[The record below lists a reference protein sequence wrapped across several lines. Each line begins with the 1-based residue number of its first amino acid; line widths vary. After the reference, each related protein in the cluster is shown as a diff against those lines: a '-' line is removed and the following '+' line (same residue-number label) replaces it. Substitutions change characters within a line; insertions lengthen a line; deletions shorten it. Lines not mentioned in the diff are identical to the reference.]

1 MSVRRGVGVSAYN
14 QSSQKEERQV
24 GQCTT
29 LADRDRHG
37 HIGGGGGRTGDVTW
51 QRAVSR
57 PPCALD
63 TGRSPRPVRS
73 PLTMA
78 TGNSTVH
85 VNNMEINR
93 GKTQTSV
100 KQPTASNEAF
110 IRYRYCCKT
119 WTPYILFLSFTF
131 FLKLPA
137 IGRTVTRLYRQNNTY
152 LHIATCSTRG
162 GKPRCLAA
170 KTIMKHFRSLWLLYF
185 SNLSFPLP

>member
-1 MSVRRGVGVSAYN
+1 M
-14 QSSQKEERQV
+14 

-37 HIGGGGGRTGDVTW
+37 HIGGGGGRTGDVSW

-100 KQPTASNEAF
+100 KQPTASNVAF
-110 IRYRYCCKT
+110 IRYYGAADTIAKPEYLVTC
-119 WTPYILFLSFTF
+119 YFYSLVS
-131 FLKLPA
+131 LKFHTLD
-137 IGRTVTRLYRQNNTY
+137 NNR
-152 LHIATCSTRG
+152 A
-162 GKPRCLAA
+162 
-170 KTIMKHFRSLWLLYF
+170 
-185 SNLSFPLP
+185 